1 MEQRKNTGNQRDAN
15 AFLRNLDNIWFR
27 GKSALVGIFPLNS
40 SPLSGLVGWLAAGEQ
55 HLSEPMILA
64 AAPSQRK
71 GLAFGDGIAIATATR
86 QDVTDSQV

>member
-1 MEQRKNTGNQRDAN
+1 MEQRKNTGNQRNAN

-27 GKSALVGIFPLNS
+27 GRSALVGIFPLNS
-40 SPLSGLVGWLAAGEQ
+40 SGLLWVFWVAGCWRAALRQAHYLWLLLPRA
-55 HLSEPMILA
+55 
-64 AAPSQRK
+64 R